1 MIQRLLPVIFWCLFA
16 GGAWAVP
23 PDLQLLVKQYSDT
36 LPKGYGSQAV
46 LNVQASEVEGRMLLR
61 GQVLTNKDRVAL
73 HKLFERVGKVDDQIE
88 VFPFAQVGGQ
98 PYGIVRLGVVDM
110 RAEPRGD
117 SGLESQALAGDTL
130 KILAVSQDGQ
140 WLKVLRDWDDYP
152 GWIEA
157 KSILR
162 WSATDYL
169 KWSALPKV
177 VLLNT
182 KPDFPRGSILPV
194 APKRIPPTDTTF
206 ILSPEGKT
214 IALSALVVQPVKANE
229 TPKRSSIVSYAKL
242 LLADQP
248 THYLWG
254 GVADRNLDCSAFNQ
268 IVYRLSGKGIPRD
281 SYQQQAYARPIA
293 PKVEDW
299 KQLESGDLLF
309 FSENGK
315 RATHTGI
322 YIGEGKF
329 IHSSKGNDGIAMNDL
344 NGSSDYEVKL
354 RKIYWGA
361 GRILDH

>member
-1 MIQRLLPVIFWCLFA
+1 MMRRLFPLVVWCLCA
-16 GGAWAVP
+16 AGAWAVP

-46 LNVQASEVEGRMLLR
+46 LNVQASDMEGKVFLR

-73 HKLFERVGKVDDQIE
+73 RKLFERVGKVEDEIE
-88 VFPFAQVGGQ
+88 VFPFAAVGEK
-98 PYGIVRLGVVDM
+98 PYGIVRLGVADM
-110 RAEPRGD
+110 RAEPRAE
-117 SGLESQALAGDTL
+117 SGLESQALVGDTL
-130 KILAVSQDGQ
+130 KILAVSEDGL
-140 WLKVLRDWDDYP
+140 WLKVLRDWDEYP
-152 GWIEA
+152 GWVES
-157 KSILR
+157 KNVVR
-162 WSATDYL
+162 WSAGQYL
-169 KWSALPKV
+169 KWAALPKV
-177 VLLNT
+177 VLLNAQ
-182 KPDFPRGSILPV
+182 PNFPRGSLLPI

-206 ILSPEGKT
+206 VLSSEGKVLG
-214 IALSALVVQPVKANE
+214 LSELTVSPVQTNA
-229 TPKRSSIVSYAKL
+229 TPKRSSIVGYAKL

-268 IVYRLSGKGIPRD
+268 IVYRLSGKSIPRD

-293 PKVEDW
+293 PKLEDW
-299 KQLESGDLLF
+299 KQLAPGDLLF

-329 IHSSKGNDGIAMNDL
+329 IHSSKSNDGIAMNDL

-354 RKIYWGA
+354 RKFYWGA
-361 GRILDH
+361 GRILER

>member
-1 MIQRLLPVIFWCLFA
+1 MMQRLLPLVFWCLFA
-16 GGAWAVP
+16 TGAWAVP
-23 PDLQLLVKQYSDT
+23 PDLQLLVSQYSDN

-46 LNVQASEVEGRMLLR
+46 LNVQVSDGSGKILLR

-73 HKLFERVGKVDDQIE
+73 RKLFERVGKVEDQIE
-88 VFPFAQVGGQ
+88 VFPFTAVGNQ
-98 PYGIVRLGVVDM
+98 PYGIVRLGVADM
-110 RAEPRGD
+110 RAEPRAD

-130 KILAVSQDGQ
+130 KILAVSEDGQ

-152 GWIEA
+152 GWVEA
-157 KSILR
+157 KNVMR
-162 WSATDYL
+162 WSSGEYL
-169 KWSALPKV
+169 QWAALPKV
-177 VLLNT
+177 VLLKT
-182 KPDFPRGSILPV
+182 KPDFPRGSILPI

-206 ILSPEGKT
+206 VLSPEEKVL
-214 IALSALVVQPVKANE
+214 ALSALVVHPLQGNAP
-229 TPKRSSIVSYAKL
+229 PKRSSIVGYAKR

-268 IVYRLSGKGIPRD
+268 IVYRLSGKSIPRD

-299 KQLESGDLLF
+299 KQLEPGDLLF

-322 YIGEGKF
+322 YIGERKF

-354 RKIYWGA
+354 RKLYWGA
-361 GRILDH
+361 GRILER